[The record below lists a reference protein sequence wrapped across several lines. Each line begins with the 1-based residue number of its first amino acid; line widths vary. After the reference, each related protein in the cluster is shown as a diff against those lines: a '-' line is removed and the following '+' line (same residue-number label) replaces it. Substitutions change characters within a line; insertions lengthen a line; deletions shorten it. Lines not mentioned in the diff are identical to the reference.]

1 MNALTVSKIDDVFL
15 SVSGTAEQARAL
27 ALETASVVERVDSPA
42 TQAMAVD
49 ALKVLADLSRSV
61 EKSRKEVKDPVLN
74 LGRNIDKM
82 AAEFVDPISREEIR
96 IKKLVGAYQQQELAK
111 QRAAEAARQEEERRL
126 LAEKHKLVADLQKAP
141 VLDRQQAGAALQAVA
156 QKIDTLPAVRPVE
169 KPQGLQAKPVKVAD
183 IVDAAAA
190 YAHRPDF
197 FDLVPKMRV
206 INDWLSAGGS
216 GCPGITI
223 REEMKVGVR

>member
-1 MNALTVSKIDDVFL
+1 MNTLEVSKIDDVFIGIP
-15 SVSGTAEQARAL
+15 SKAEQARSL
-27 ALETASVVERVDSPA
+27 ALETASVVERVDSPV

-61 EKSRKEVKDPVLN
+61 EKSRKDVKQPVLN

-82 AAEFVDPISREEIR
+82 ADEFVDPITREEIR